1 MSYEVR
7 NFIEK
12 IIFTVV
18 AFAAL
23 CLFCFD
29 IMGAVAQPLS
39 FLALLFPIVGA
50 ILFVIPTPDFTK

>member
-12 IIFTVV
+12 IVFAIV

-29 IMGAVAQPLS
+29 IMGVA
-39 FLALLFPIVGA
+39 A
-50 ILFVIPTPDFTK
+50 